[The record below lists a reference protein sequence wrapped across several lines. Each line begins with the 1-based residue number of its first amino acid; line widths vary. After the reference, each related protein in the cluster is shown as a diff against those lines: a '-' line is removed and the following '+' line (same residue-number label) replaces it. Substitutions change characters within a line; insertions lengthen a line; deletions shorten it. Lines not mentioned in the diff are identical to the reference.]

1 MKKSVLV
8 GFGALT
14 LLALLLAPA
23 CALAA
28 EWEMYGSARV
38 NLFYQNWD
46 GKVQENGYFEY
57 TGDGVND
64 DTDLDMALQGNSRIG
79 ANVKASDVVSGRFE
93 YGTGVNVRLLYGDW
107 NFGSGTLRIGQ
118 DYTPMSGATSN
129 QVFGVDDDLNS
140 VGAVDGPRS
149 AQIKMIMGGL
159 QVALVQNQGEATG
172 TAAEGTD
179 PGTSFIGAGYT
190 DTDIVIPKIE
200 ASYEFAT
207 DTISI
212 MPFLGY
218 QTFDAETTGTGQR
231 SESVTS
237 YVVGVHGRMTFGPAY
252 VNFSGH
258 YSQNGADYGLFYQN
272 DHSAYNAYWTGTSV
286 EDSTAYGCA
295 LVVGFNATDTLQLE
309 AGVGYING
317 EVDTAPGVTVTDDTM
332 AYYVNAVITL
342 APGVY
347 IIPEIGMYDF
357 GDLEVTGQAD
367 TDEGEFLYYGAK
379 FQIDF

>member
-28 EWEMYGSARV
+28 EWNMYGSARV
-38 NLFYQNWD
+38 NLFYWNWD
-46 GKVQENGYFEY
+46 GKVLENGYFEY
-57 TGDGVND
+57 TGDGHND
-64 DTDLDMALQGNSRIG
+64 DTDLDFGLQGNSRIG
-79 ANVKASDVVSGRFE
+79 ASVKASDAVSGQFE
-93 YGTGVNVRLLYGDW
+93 FGTSSSNVSTRLLYGDW
-107 NFGSGTLRIGQ
+107 NYGSGTLRIGQ

-129 QVFGVDDDLNS
+129 QVFGADDDLNS
-140 VGAVDGPRS
+140 VGAVDAARTP
-149 AQIKMIMGGL
+149 QIKLIMGGL
-159 QVALVQNQGEATG
+159 QVALIRNQGAST
-172 TAAEGTD
+172 
-179 PGTSFIGAGYT
+179 TSFDDADYT

-212 MPFLGY
+212 MPFVGY
-218 QTFDAETTGTGQR
+218 QTFDVETTGLGQR
-231 SESVTS
+231 SESISS
-237 YVVGVHGRMTFGPAY
+237 YVVGVHGRMSFGPAY

-258 YSQNGADYGLFYQN
+258 FSQNGADYGLFYQN
-272 DHSAYNAYWTGTSV
+272 DHGAFNAQWTGTSV

-295 LVVGFNATDTLQLE
+295 LVVGFNATDTLQFE

-317 EVDTAPGVTVTDDTM
+317 EVDFNDAGTIRTVTDDTM

-347 IIPEIGMYDF
+347 VIPEIGMYDF
-357 GDLEVTGQAD
+357 GDLEQTGLANV
-367 TDEGEFLYYGAK
+367 DEGEFLYYGAK